1 MAKDSFFC
9 NLSSDRIEKII
20 ESSNEYVCYVAPGI
34 RSGPAAGLKNAA
46 ERLGKDMVVVWIDFD
61 EHVMRMGYG
70 EIEAVKILQ
79 DAGITVNH
87 APALR
92 ISLILAD
99 GKGFSFTQTPLY
111 LEAEP
116 DNNVRNAIELSR
128 DQVSEALER
137 FFPAPK
143 VKAIALIDN
152 QTENKIDC
160 YLSLE
165 KESTPIDETLFNQ
178 VEKSLEEAPPA
189 KFDIARQVR
198 VFQPYLQYVEFKL
211 EGAAIQRK
219 RIKIPWVIQGL
230 GIDKETNE
238 RFNTTF
244 DLIKKD
250 SELSSKEIENE
261 LNSIRN
267 DLTKTLGKNQGRV
280 FLKEKKPLLEKKLE
294 GIDIK
299 LDAHKKKVKTK
310 LNDELEKSKKQ
321 IVAYYLQ
328 KIIKNPPDALIG
340 ETLGEVSIES
350 AEKWIMSQLDKNG
363 FPEPEDIIEKMSLIT
378 TYKDITFET
387 LNHDQFIKDIK
398 KAYST
403 VDWDKLYEEFKAAKE
418 KSSKNEHIKPQDI

>member
-99 GKGFSFTQTPLY
+99 GNGFAFTQTPLY

-143 VKAIALIDN
+143 VKAIALVAN
-152 QTENKIDC
+152 QTKLEIDC
-160 YLSLE
+160 YLSVE
-165 KESTPIDETLFNQ
+165 NESTPINETLFNK
-178 VEKSLEEAPPA
+178 VEKSLKEAPPA

-211 EGAAIQRK
+211 EGAAIQRH
-219 RIKIPWVIQGL
+219 RIKIPSSIQNL
-230 GIDKETNE
+230 GIEEEIGE

-261 LNSIRN
+261 LYSIRKN
-267 DLTKTLGKNQGRV
+267 LTKTLGNDNGRV
-280 FLKEKKPLLEKKLE
+280 YLKEKKPLLQKRLQIINEKLAAHKNIVEKKLKE
-294 GIDIK
+294 E
-299 LDAHKKKVKTK
+299 LDKSKEQIVSYY
-310 LNDELEKSKKQ
+310 LEK
-321 IVAYYLQ
+321 VT
-328 KIIKNPPDALIG
+328 KNPP
-340 ETLGEVSIES
+340 ETLI
-350 AEKWIMSQLDKNG
+350 AETLTDISSDIAKNWIMSELDKND
-363 FPEPEDIIEKMSLIT
+363 FPKPENLIKKMSLST

-387 LNHDQFIKDIK
+387 LNNDQFIKDIK
-398 KAYST
+398 KAYSN

-418 KSSKNEHIKPQDI
+418 NSIEK

>member
-20 ESSNEYVCYVAPGI
+20 ERSEEYVCYVAPGI
-34 RSGPAAGLKNAA
+34 RSGPAAALKNAA

-99 GKGFSFTQTPLY
+99 GKGFAFTQTPLY

-198 VFQPYLQYVEFKL
+198 VFEPYLQYVELKL
-211 EGAAIQRK
+211 EGAAIQRH
-219 RIKIPWVIQGL
+219 RITIPPSIQKL
-230 GIDKETNE
+230 GIGKDIEG
-238 RFNTTF
+238 RLRTTF
-244 DLIKKD
+244 DLLEKD
-250 SELSSKEIENE
+250 SELSSKELVDKLNE
-261 LNSIRN
+261 IRSN
-267 DLTKTLGKNQGRV
+267 FTRSLGNNYGRV
-280 FLKEKKPLLEKKLE
+280 FLKINKPILSERLNTFREM
-294 GIDIK
+294 
-299 LDAHKKKVKTK
+299 LDKHEKKVKAGLQNK
-310 LNDELEKSKKQ
+310 LNKSQTQ
-321 IVAYYLQ
+321 ILKYYLP
-328 KIIKNPPDALIG
+328 IVIKNPPDVLVGQLTNKNDLKETAKIWLKSELDKVFPKA
-340 ETLGEVSIES
+340 ETLT
-350 AEKWIMSQLDKNG
+350 
-363 FPEPEDIIEKMSLIT
+363 EKMTLVEQ
-378 TYKDITFET
+378 YKDVCFET
-387 LNHDQFIKDIK
+387 LNDAEFVNKIKILFPN
-398 KAYST
+398 AN
-403 VDWDKLYEEFKAAKE
+403 WDKPLKEFLAAKE
-418 KSSKNEHIKPQDI
+418 KSNKTKD

>member
-9 NLSSDRIEKII
+9 NLSSDRIEEII
-20 ESSNEYVCYVAPGI
+20 NRSNEYVCYAAPGI
-34 RSGPAAGLKNAA
+34 RSGPAAALKNAA

-99 GKGFSFTQTPLY
+99 NRGFAFTPTPLY

-143 VKAIALIDN
+143 VKAIALVAN
-152 QTENKIDC
+152 QTNLEIDC
-160 YLSLE
+160 YLSVE
-165 KESTPIDETLFNQ
+165 NESTPITETLFNK
-178 VEKSLEEAPPA
+178 VEKSLKEAPPV

-211 EGAAIQRK
+211 EGAAIQRH
-219 RIKIPWVIQGL
+219 RIKIPSSIQNL
-230 GIDKETNE
+230 GIEEEIGE

-261 LNSIRN
+261 LYSIRKN
-267 DLTKTLGKNQGRV
+267 LTKTLGNDNGRV
-280 FLKEKKPLLEKKLE
+280 YLKEKKPLLQKRLQIINEKLAAHKNIVEKKLKE
-294 GIDIK
+294 E
-299 LDAHKKKVKTK
+299 LDKSKEQIVSYY
-310 LNDELEKSKKQ
+310 LEK
-321 IVAYYLQ
+321 VT
-328 KIIKNPPDALIG
+328 KNPP
-340 ETLGEVSIES
+340 ETLI
-350 AEKWIMSQLDKNG
+350 AETLTDISSDIAKNWIMSELDKND
-363 FPEPEDIIEKMSLIT
+363 FPKPENLIKKMSLST

-387 LNHDQFIKDIK
+387 LNNDQFIKDIK
-398 KAYST
+398 KAYSN

-418 KSSKNEHIKPQDI
+418 KSIEK